1 MKPEKTFTA
10 SRLRS
15 NAGSRWQRQAEIAVA
30 AVLCCFAILLAMAG
44 MASFL
49 GHPSSLPW
57 LSSFAPLSLL
67 IGGVFL
73 LWLGVLAWR
82 IGRIRQHQ
90 RELYDAR
97 HPTDETNS

>member
-1 MKPEKTFTA
+1 MKREKTFTA

-15 NAGSRWQRQAEIAVA
+15 HGNCRWQRQAEIAVA

-67 IGGVFL
+67 IAGIFL
-73 LWLGVLAWR
+73 FWLSVLAWR
-82 IGRIRQHQ
+82 ISRIRQHQ
-90 RELYDAR
+90 RELHAA
-97 HPTDETNS
+97 HHGNEPSNS